1 VDGLEKLS
9 IVILTYG
16 RHDFVR
22 RQIDYWSNSPVTI
35 HIVDG
40 SPDPI
45 RQKDLENLSTNI
57 KYHHINDDYFAR
69 MRAAIELVE
78 TPYVAMLADDDFF
91 LTAGLIESIRRLEAD
106 PKLFG
111 VVGRAMYFFFQRGK
125 VLGNQTHAQSGNY
138 PDAINTGIARLNNLY
153 HEGKVGG
160 LAFGVYRSEGWRSAV
175 RSTYAKTYSCA
186 YVYDS
191 FLRTMLTYLGEIKV
205 SESLV
210 WLCSGENPP
219 IKNESSFNRK
229 VDLIDWF
236 NNIEYAEEVVDYK
249 VRLTEAL
256 FAEGKDS
263 REAIERSVNYVV
275 STLESRYQV
284 KAQQRTSI
292 AKRIPVLVQRYVPKT
307 IKDFGKDYLPLKLK
321 KILDW
326 QNFTL
331 SEVLEQMKTRGIVYD
346 NAEVG
351 HVIALI
357 KDFHREIAV

>member
-1 VDGLEKLS
+1 MDGLEKLS

-331 SEVLEQMKTRGIVYD
+331 SEVFEQMKTRGIVYD
-346 NAEVG
+346 DVEVDR
-351 HVIALI
+351 VIALI
-357 KDFHREIAV
+357 KDFHK

>member
-1 VDGLEKLS
+1 MDGLEKLS

-275 STLESRYQV
+275 STFESRYQV
-284 KAQQRTSI
+284 KAQQRTSM

-331 SEVLEQMKTRGIVYD
+331 SEVFEQMKTRGIVYD
-346 NAEVG
+346 DVEVDR
-351 HVIALI
+351 VIALI
-357 KDFHREIAV
+357 KDFHK

>member
-1 VDGLEKLS
+1 MDGLEKLS

-357 KDFHREIAV
+357 KDFHK

>member
-1 VDGLEKLS
+1 MDGLEKLS
-9 IVILTYG
+9 IVIPTFG

-22 RQIDYWSNSPVTI
+22 RQIGYWSNSSATI
-35 HIVDG
+35 HIMDG

-45 RQKDLENLSTNI
+45 GQKDLENLSSNI
-57 KYHHINDDYFAR
+57 KYHHSKDDFFAR
-69 MRAAIELVE
+69 MRAATDLIS
-78 TPYVAMLADDDFF
+78 TPYVATLGDDDLF
-91 LTAGLIESIRRLEAD
+91 LTTGLQESIRRLEAE

-111 VVGRAMYFFFQRGK
+111 VVGRAVYFFFQRGK

-138 PDAINTGIARLNNLY
+138 PDAIDTGIARLNNLY
-153 HEGKVGG
+153 HEGKIGG
-160 LAFGVYRSEGWRSAV
+160 LAYGVYRSEGWRSAI
-175 RSTYAKTYSCA
+175 RSTYGKTYSCA

-236 NNIEYAEEVVDYK
+236 DGVEYVEEVADYK
-249 VRLTEAL
+249 VRLAEAL

-263 REAIERSVNYVV
+263 REAIESSVNYVV
-275 STLESRYQV
+275 STLESRYQI

-357 KDFHREIAV
+357 KDFHK

>member
-1 VDGLEKLS
+1 MDGLEKLS

-40 SPDPI
+40 SPDLM
-45 RQKDLENLSTNI
+45 RHKDLENLSTNI

-91 LTAGLIESIRRLEAD
+91 LIAGLIESIRRLEAD

-111 VVGRAMYFFFQRGK
+111 VVGRAVYFFFQRGK

-138 PDAINTGIARLNNLY
+138 PDAINTGIDRLNNLY

-236 NNIEYAEEVVDYK
+236 NGIEYAEEVVDYK

-256 FAEGKDS
+256 FAEGRDD
-263 REAIERSVNYVV
+263 REDIESSVNSVV
-275 STLESRYQV
+275 SILEGRYRL

-292 AKRIPVLVQRYVPKT
+292 AKQIPVLVQRYVPKK

-326 QNFTL
+326 QNFPL
-331 SEVLEQMKTRGIVYD
+331 SEVFEQMKNRGIVYD
-346 NAEVG
+346 DVEVAR
-351 HVIALI
+351 VIALI
-357 KDFHREIAV
+357 KDFHK